1 MRRFTFLILGMLT
14 IVLFFQNR
22 YRVLNFVLGQD
33 RIRHYFIHWIMRI
46 PFFRNKFT
54 QPAY

>member
-1 MRRFTFLILGMLT
+1 MRRFTFLILGLIT

-54 QPAY
+54 PPVY